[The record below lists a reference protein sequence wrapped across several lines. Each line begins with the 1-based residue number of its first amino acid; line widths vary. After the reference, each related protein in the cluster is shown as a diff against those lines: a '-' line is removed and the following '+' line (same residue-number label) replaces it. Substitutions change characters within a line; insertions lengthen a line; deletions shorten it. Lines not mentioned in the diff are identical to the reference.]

1 MGHTSGGWVISYTI
15 TAAFEFLKYI
25 GARDLY
31 PIQSVSRYF
40 DSGSLN
46 YVLAQPICQQ

>member
-25 GARDLY
+25 GARDL
-31 PIQSVSRYF
+31 
-40 DSGSLN
+40 
-46 YVLAQPICQQ
+46 